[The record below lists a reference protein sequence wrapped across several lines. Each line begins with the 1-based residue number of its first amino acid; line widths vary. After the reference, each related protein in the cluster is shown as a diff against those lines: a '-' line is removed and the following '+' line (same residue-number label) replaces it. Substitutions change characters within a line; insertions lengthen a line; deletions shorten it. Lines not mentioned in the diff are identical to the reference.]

1 MNINLWKIFSAHT
14 LVKNLFLA
22 LLVTFGVQVY
32 AAEQQGHNED
42 GHDHSEGQH
51 DHKSE
56 DKHDHKSEDKH
67 DHKSEDKH
75 DHKKDKNNHS
85 DDKHDHSKDT
95 DGDKHGAQG
104 GATPSPSAK
113 GK

>member
-67 DHKSEDKH
+67 DHK
-75 DHKKDKNNHS
+75 KDKNNHS

>member
-67 DHKSEDKH
+67 DHK
-75 DHKKDKNNHS
+75 KDKNKHS